1 MWRWSRALPIGGRPG
16 HTGGEELIPYEEDQS
31 VRGPTEYLALA
42 IQVDGADLSIVTWKC
57 FGDPSQGPSAL
68 L

>member
-1 MWRWSRALPIGGRPG
+1 M
-16 HTGGEELIPYEEDQS
+16 
-31 VRGPTEYLALA
+31 RGPMEDLALA

-68 L
+68 LQHLIEHQDDISDFEVV